1 MELSLFL
8 FIVCSVPVSHQYL
21 LPDHVAPS
29 HYQLRLMYDVDPNT
43 NYSFYGVADIQ
54 ISTKKATSKIILHA
68 QNYMISEDKVSVVG
82 QKDVPKVTGVKLN
95 DTYNFLEITLDKDL
109 EENKN
114 YTLII
119 PFYGNLMRELDG
131 VYISAYK
138 DKKNGKT
145 EYLIAT
151 QFQPISARKGF
162 PCFDE
167 PMFKSTFSLVLGH
180 SKEYTAVS
188 NMPLATSSLD
198 NALEDYWPWDV
209 VGKKFRKE
217 LSSFVWD
224 EFDKSVPM
232 SSYLVAFVVSKY
244 SYKSAPNTSNT
255 KFRIWARSDA
265 IEQTSYASE
274 VGPAVLSHF
283 ERWFNVSFPLP
294 KQDMVAIPD
303 FVAEG
308 MENWG
313 LVTYEDAALLYH
325 DRESSL
331 SDKERIASLIAHE
344 LAHQWFG
351 NLVTMKS
358 WSDLWLNEGFA
369 TFVASLGVNAIEP
382 SWHADINN
390 AVENTL
396 TVFNL
401 DVLESSHPV
410 SVPLEDPTAITEIF
424 DDISYSKGATLIRM
438 MEMFLGEEAFR
449 EALHNYLI
457 KYSYSN
463 AEQDDLWSELNAVVM
478 NKGAL
483 NNNMTVKQVMDT
495 WTKQT
500 GFPLVTVNRN
510 YSDKSVNISQKRYV
524 WRQEILSSQSWWIP
538 LSIKCESGTED
549 PKLVWLSN
557 EEGVLDDKHLEHG
570 CDQNEW
576 MLFNYNMMAPFRVNY
591 DENNWKLLINTLTS
605 DKYSVIPVEGRVQM
619 LSDAFELAW
628 NNQLDYGMTLQLASY
643 LQREQ
648 EYLPL
653 YTGLSG
659 LSKISNVLKRSAEY
673 GLFQEYVRMLITR
686 IYQSGG
692 LAVKNIVNGD
702 DLNSVKIQVLSS
714 SWACSM
720 NVPGCEDNALE
731 MFQQWMKTQNPD
743 ENNPIP
749 VDLRSIVTCVGIH
762 RGSEFHWSWSLE
774 RRNRSD
780 VAATREHLLDSLA
793 CSRDVWILAK
803 FLEWTLTE
811 NDELHRQESSRV
823 ISEVISS
830 EVGYYVARDF
840 IYNRIKDIHTAFY
853 DQSEGITDIMKT
865 LLGQFTTQKELDEF
879 LSWQKRNDE
888 LLSESKMAV
897 AQGIETARTNIQ
909 WVETMKPI
917 FMDRLKEFI
926 RTSSSTSF

>member
-1 MELSLFL
+1 KERSA
-8 FIVCSVPVSHQYL
+8 FI
-21 LPDHVAPS
+21 
-29 HYQLRLMYDVDPNT
+29 
-43 NYSFYGVADIQ
+43 
-54 ISTKKATSKIILHA
+54 
-68 QNYMISEDKVSVVG
+68 
-82 QKDVPKVTGVKLN
+82 
-95 DTYNFLEITLDKDL
+95 
-109 EENKN
+109 
-114 YTLII
+114 
-119 PFYGNLMRELDG
+119 
-131 VYISAYK
+131 
-138 DKKNGKT
+138 
-145 EYLIAT
+145 
-151 QFQPISARKGF
+151 
-162 PCFDE
+162 
-167 PMFKSTFSLVLGH
+167 
-180 SKEYTAVS
+180 
-188 NMPLATSSLD
+188 
-198 NALEDYWPWDV
+198 
-209 VGKKFRKE
+209 
-217 LSSFVWD
+217 WD

-255 KFRIWARSDA
+255 KFRIWARSDD
-265 IEQTSYASE
+265 IEQTSYSCK
-274 VGPAVLSHF
+274 VGPAVLSQF

-303 FVAEG
+303 FDAEG

-382 SWHADINN
+382 TWHADINN

-410 SVPLEDPTAITEIF
+410 SVPLEDPRDITEIF

-438 MEMFLGEEAFR
+438 MEMFLGEEDFR
-449 EALHNYLI
+449 QALHNYLI

-463 AEQDDLWSELNAVVM
+463 AAQDDLWSELNAVVM
-478 NKGAL
+478 NKGVL
-483 NNNMTVKQVMDT
+483 NRNMTVKRVMDT

-500 GFPLVTVNRN
+500 GFPLLTVNRN

-524 WRQEILSSQSWWIP
+524 WRQEILSPQGWWIP
-538 LSIKCESGTED
+538 LSMKCERGTGD
-549 PKLVWLSN
+549 QKLLWLSD
-557 EEGVLDDKHLEHG
+557 EEGVLVEKRLEHG
-570 CDQNEW
+570 CGQNEW
-576 MLFNYNMMAPFRVNY
+576 LLFNYNMMVHIFDDISYSKGATLIRMMEMFLGEEDFRQALHNYLIKYSYSNAAQDDLWSELNAVVMNKGVLNRNMTVKRVMDTWTKQTGFPLLTVNRNYSDKSVNISQKRYVWRQEILSPQGWWIPLSMKCERGTGDQKLLWLSDEEGVLVEKRLEHGCGQNEWLLFNYNMMAPFRVNY
-591 DENNWKLLINTLTS
+591 DDNNWKLLINTLTS
-605 DKYSVIPVEGRVQM
+605 DQYTLIPVEGRVQL

-643 LQREQ
+643 LQKEQ

-653 YTGLSG
+653 YAGLSG

-673 GLFQEYVRMLITR
+673 GVFQEYVRILITR

-692 LAVKNIVNGD
+692 LAHKNIVNGA
-702 DLNSVKIQVLSS
+702 DLNGVKIQGLSS

-731 MFQQWMKTQNPD
+731 MFHQWMKIQNPD

-762 RGSEFHWSWSLE
+762 RGSEYHWSWSLE
-774 RRNRSD
+774 RRKHSN
-780 VAATREHLLDSLA
+780 VAASREHLLNSLA
-793 CSRDVWILAK
+793 CSRDVWILAQY
-803 FLEWTLTE
+803 LEWTLTE
-811 NDELHRQESSRV
+811 SDELHRQESSRV
-823 ISEVISS
+823 ISEVVSS

-840 IYNRIKDIHTAFY
+840 IYNRIKDIYTAFY
-853 DQSEGITDIMKT
+853 DQSEGIADIMKS
-865 LLGQFTTQKELDEF
+865 LLGQFTSQKELDEF
-879 LSWQKRNDE
+879 LSWQKKNDE
-888 LLSESKMAV
+888 LLSDSKMAV
-897 AQGIETARTNIQ
+897 AQGIETARNNIR

-917 FMDRLKEFI
+917 FMDRLKEVI
-926 RTSSSTSF
+926 RSSSSTSV